1 MNKALDIW
9 FRSDL
14 RNWSCEGLEITPCS
28 RKWWHWTCWGWCC
41 CPFRAFNKLGI
52 LPLVPKKY
60 TSPMGTAILGTSTNR
75 QLLRWLIHLEV
86 DVGLLRQQKLRPEE
100 VPESSGWRPRSSYPM
115 RFSWYLRISHLTC
128 FFWGESLHLHPLPIA
143 IFLELID
150 SIAPLRSR
158 NTSSWDALLIPCW
171 YLLQVSFGWMVCSF
185 CRPFLLFRWCHL
197 FASPRHCP
205 RSRSPMISV
214 AAFHGEFNWPAKNNW
229 WKHSCPSIYVC
240 AGVDD
245 SEV

>member
-1 MNKALDIW
+1 
-9 FRSDL
+9 
-14 RNWSCEGLEITPCS
+14 
-28 RKWWHWTCWGWCC
+28 
-41 CPFRAFNKLGI
+41 
-52 LPLVPKKY
+52 
-60 TSPMGTAILGTSTNR
+60 MGNAILGTTNQ

-128 FFWGESLHLHPLPIA
+128 FFGGNPCISTHYPSPFFWNLSTPSHLWEVETHQVGCCA
-143 IFLELID
+143 DTFCKFLLD
-150 SIAPLRSR
+150 
-158 NTSSWDALLIPCW
+158 
-171 YLLQVSFGWMVCSF
+171 GWVCSF
-185 CRPFLLFRWCHL
+185 CRPFLLFCWCHL
-197 FASPRHCP
+197 FALPRHCP

-229 WKHSCPSIYVC
+229 WKHSCPSIYVR
-240 AGVDD
+240 AGVDA